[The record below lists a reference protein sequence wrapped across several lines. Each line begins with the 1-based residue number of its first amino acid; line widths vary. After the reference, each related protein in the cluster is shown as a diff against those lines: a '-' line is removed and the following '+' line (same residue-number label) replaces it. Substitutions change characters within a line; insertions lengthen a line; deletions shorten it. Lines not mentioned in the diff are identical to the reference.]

1 VKYSQFEW
9 LTVGIGTV
17 AIAGTVV
24 SALVPRP
31 DWIELVAQLLLLA
44 VLVGAVHWGR
54 NGGLVSALGAT
65 LVYLAMRLPNVV
77 SGGSEAEVLQLLLVR
92 SATFGLIG
100 IVGGEICGRIKYFF
114 ARLEDSCSID
124 ENSRVYNQRFVA
136 QLLDNSLGS
145 AERYG
150 TQFSIVLLALAPVLT
165 DGLRPAR
172 VRTLV
177 RSVANHIRNDVRM
190 IDDVGRLA
198 DGRFVLVLPHTPKQ
212 GAAIAGARVR
222 AGVRELVGAKDESVT
237 AIVYGSADDAAAI
250 RALVDSLQPADDR
263 RVPQAASVADQPA

>member
-1 VKYSQFEW
+1 VKYSRFEW
-9 LTVGIGTV
+9 LTIGIGAV
-17 AIAGTVV
+17 AIGATVL

-65 LVYLAMRLPNVV
+65 LVYLAMRLPNIVA
-77 SGGSEAEVLQLLLVR
+77 GGAEAEVLKLLLVR
-92 SATFGLIG
+92 GATFGLVG

-124 ENSRVYNQRFVA
+124 ESSRVYNQRFVA
-136 QLLDNSLGS
+136 QLLHSSLGS

-150 TQFSIVLLALAPVLT
+150 TGFSIVVLTLAPVLT
-165 DGLRPAR
+165 EGLRPAR

-177 RSVANHIRNDVRM
+177 RSVANHVRNDVRM
-190 IDDVGRLA
+190 IDDVGRLD
-198 DGRFVLVLPHTPKQ
+198 DGRFVMVLPHTPKD
-212 GAAIAGARVR
+212 GAAVASARVR

-237 AIVYGSADDAAAI
+237 AVVYGSADDAAAI
-250 RALVDSLQPADDR
+250 KALADSLCVD
-263 RVPQAASVADQPA
+263 

>member
-9 LTVGIGTV
+9 LTIGVGAV
-17 AIAGTVV
+17 AIGATVM

-31 DWIELVAQLLLLA
+31 DWIELVAQLLLLG

-65 LVYLAMRLPNVV
+65 LVYLAMRLPNILA
-77 SGGSEAEVLQLLLVR
+77 GGTEGEVLQLLLVR
-92 SATFGLIG
+92 GATFGLVG
-100 IVGGEICGRIKYFF
+100 IIGGEICGRIKYFF
-114 ARLEDSCSID
+114 ARLEDSCNID
-124 ENSRVYNQRFVA
+124 ENSRVYNQHFLA
-136 QLLDNSLGS
+136 QLLGSSLSS

-150 TQFSIVLLALAPVLT
+150 TQFSIVVLT
-165 DGLRPAR
+165 LSSVLTEGLRPAR

-190 IDDVGRLA
+190 IDDVGRLD
-198 DGRFVLVLPHTPKQ
+198 DGRFVMVLPHTPKD
-212 GAAIAGARVR
+212 GAAVAGARVR

-237 AIVYGSADDAAAI
+237 AIVYGSADDADAI
-250 RALVDSLQPADDR
+250 KALTDSIR
-263 RVPQAASVADQPA
+263 GE

>member
-24 SALVPRP
+24 SALV
-31 DWIELVAQLLLLA
+31 AQLLLLT

-190 IDDVGRLA
+190 IDDVGRLD

-263 RVPQAASVADQPA
+263 RVPQAASVADQPASGS